1 MEGVEHTPQHK
12 GIHVIETRNGLFSLR
27 FKDLWEYRDLLL
39 LLVKRDYIT
48 FYKQTVL
55 GPFWFFLQPL
65 LTTVMYMFIFGNL
78 AKIPTDDLPQPLFY
92 MTGIIAWNYFAD
104 CLTKTSGVFKDN
116 ANVFGKVYFPRLII
130 PLSIVLSNLAR
141 FGVQLI
147 LLIIFILYYAIF
159 KHYHYEFNIY
169 LLAFPILIIL
179 MALLGLALGL
189 IISAMTTKY
198 RDLTFLVTFGV
209 QLFMY
214 ATPIIYPLKSA
225 PLKLKHIISLNPL
238 SPIVEG
244 LRLGIL
250 GRGEFDISSLL
261 YATGIIVVLTIIGVL
276 IFNKTE
282 KTFVDTV

>member
-1 MEGVEHTPQHK
+1 MEGAEHQQK
-12 GIHVIETRNGLFSLR
+12 WSNIIETKNSLFDLKLR
-27 FKDLWEYRDLLL
+27 ELWEYKDLLL

-55 GPFWFFLQPL
+55 GPLWFFLQPL
-65 LTTVMYMFIFGNL
+65 LTTITYVIIFGNL
-78 AKIPTDDLPQPLFY
+78 AKLSTDDLPQPLFY
-92 MTGIIAWNYFAD
+92 MTGIIAWNYFSD

-130 PLSIVLSNLAR
+130 PFSIVLSNLVR

-147 LLIIFILYYAIF
+147 LLIL
-159 KHYHYEFNIY
+159 
-169 LLAFPILIIL
+169 LIIYYVLFKNYHFSFDVHLLLFPVLIAL
-179 MALLGLALGL
+179 MAILGLALGL

-225 PLKLKHIISLNPL
+225 PVKLKHIISLNPL
-238 SPIVEG
+238 SPIIEG

-250 GRGEFDISSLL
+250 GRGEFNGYSLA
-261 YATGIIVVLTIIGVL
+261 YSVGIIAVLTVIGVL